1 MPSPTKT
8 EFSELLPKL
17 NEIDEK
23 NEKAINALQQ
33 QVTELKGKTRQCGQ
47 SRSLMLSTTQSKSK
61 HGYHDHASHDE
72 QITFPHKSLM
82 GGIQGQASGP
92 YSSVDSQ
99 VNPSGNGNVPSS
111 GNPGFS
117 SIQTDEL
124 KVEYRA
130 IADTYSRLRLPGDMR
145 YNGSRVEVKQSC
157 KDATYALT
165 TLARYLE
172 TCLKIAS

>member
-1 MPSPTKT
+1 
-8 EFSELLPKL
+8 
-17 NEIDEK
+17 
-23 NEKAINALQQ
+23 
-33 QVTELKGKTRQCGQ
+33 
-47 SRSLMLSTTQSKSK
+47 
-61 HGYHDHASHDE
+61 
-72 QITFPHKSLM
+72 M

-99 VNPSGNGNVPSS
+99 VNPSGNGNVSSS

-165 TLARYLE
+165 TSARYLE
-172 TCLKIAS
+172 TCLKIASYMQRVFMQDPEDFDCSQYVDKLLTYLMAHMRYLQEYFYALVV